1 MDRGRGRQLRR
12 KDNIG
17 LEDDRSRWYQL
28 RNPAIPGRPAD
39 LGSREQFNAAGV
51 VVSAYKYHSLLL
63 LFPVPSPRFPYPPI
77 SSILMRVVFIPCTS
91 LTRSIYEFVELLV
104 LVLEPEV
111 RACSVVSS
119 RSSSL
124 FCTMTSVYF
133 CFSLSYV
140 RVLFYSPPRTHSSS
154 FSSFSYLPT
163 SCSPPPF
170 LLPSAPYRPL
180 PHGAASI
187 SRQIKPFS
195 SRIHTSRTE
204 LTRRSRAF
212 LCYIRAPA
220 YNRLFIFYVNV
231 HCPSRILVPYHAY
244 FFPHPRPAYPLPF

>member
-1 MDRGRGRQLRR
+1 M
-12 KDNIG
+12 
-17 LEDDRSRWYQL
+17 S
-28 RNPAIPGRPAD
+28 
-39 LGSREQFNAAGV
+39 
-51 VVSAYKYHSLLL
+51 
-63 LFPVPSPRFPYPPI
+63 
-77 SSILMRVVFIPCTS
+77 
-91 LTRSIYEFVELLV
+91 V

-133 CFSLSYV
+133 CFSPSCVCL
-140 RVLFYSPPRTHSSS
+140 LFYPPPRTHSSS
-154 FSSFSYLPT
+154 FSCLPA
-163 SCSPPPF
+163 CLPACRSPAPF
-170 LLPSAPYRPL
+170 PLLNAPYRPL
-180 PHGAASI
+180 PHGAASA
-187 SRQIKPFS
+187 SRQIKSFS

-244 FFPHPRPAYPLPF
+244 FFPFPSTTSIPTTVLIIRPSYHPRIETAM

>member
-1 MDRGRGRQLRR
+1 M
-12 KDNIG
+12 
-17 LEDDRSRWYQL
+17 S
-28 RNPAIPGRPAD
+28 
-39 LGSREQFNAAGV
+39 
-51 VVSAYKYHSLLL
+51 
-63 LFPVPSPRFPYPPI
+63 
-77 SSILMRVVFIPCTS
+77 
-91 LTRSIYEFVELLV
+91 V

-119 RSSSL
+119 RSSSM

-133 CFSLSYV
+133 CFSPSCV
-140 RVLFYSPPRTHSSS
+140 RLLFYPPPRTHSSS
-154 FSSFSYLPT
+154 SSWFSSPP
-163 SCSPPPF
+163 CRSPPSFP
-170 LLPSAPYRPL
+170 LPSAPYWPL
-180 PHGAASI
+180 PRGAASA

-244 FFPHPRPAYPLPF
+244 FFPPSHPRPSISTTVLIIRPSYHPRTETAM

>member
-1 MDRGRGRQLRR
+1 M
-12 KDNIG
+12 
-17 LEDDRSRWYQL
+17 S
-28 RNPAIPGRPAD
+28 
-39 LGSREQFNAAGV
+39 
-51 VVSAYKYHSLLL
+51 
-63 LFPVPSPRFPYPPI
+63 
-77 SSILMRVVFIPCTS
+77 
-91 LTRSIYEFVELLV
+91 V

-133 CFSLSYV
+133 CFPPSCARLPFLSAPPLPLAPLSSLL
-140 RVLFYSPPRTHSSS
+140 LFV
-154 FSSFSYLPT
+154 F
-163 SCSPPPF
+163 PPPCR
-170 LLPSAPYRPL
+170 LACAHPRSPLPYRP
-180 PHGAASI
+180 PC
-187 SRQIKPFS
+187 RQIKPFS
-195 SRIHTSRTE
+195 SRIHASRTE

-244 FFPHPRPAYPLPF
+244 FFPFPSTTSIPTTVLIIRPSYHPRTETAM

>member
-1 MDRGRGRQLRR
+1 M
-12 KDNIG
+12 
-17 LEDDRSRWYQL
+17 S
-28 RNPAIPGRPAD
+28 
-39 LGSREQFNAAGV
+39 
-51 VVSAYKYHSLLL
+51 
-63 LFPVPSPRFPYPPI
+63 
-77 SSILMRVVFIPCTS
+77 
-91 LTRSIYEFVELLV
+91 V

-133 CFSLSYV
+133 CFSPSSV
-140 RVLFYSPPRTHSSS
+140 RLLFYPPPRTH
-154 FSSFSYLPT
+154 FFLLFVFLPP
-163 SCSPPPF
+163 CRLPPPF
-170 LLPSAPYRPL
+170 PLPSAPYRPL
-180 PHGAASI
+180 PHGAASA

-220 YNRLFIFYVNV
+220 YNRLFIFYINV

-244 FFPHPRPAYPLPF
+244 FFFPPIHPRPSISTTVLIIRPSYHPRTETAM

>member
-1 MDRGRGRQLRR
+1 M
-12 KDNIG
+12 
-17 LEDDRSRWYQL
+17 S
-28 RNPAIPGRPAD
+28 
-39 LGSREQFNAAGV
+39 
-51 VVSAYKYHSLLL
+51 
-63 LFPVPSPRFPYPPI
+63 
-77 SSILMRVVFIPCTS
+77 
-91 LTRSIYEFVELLV
+91 V

-133 CFSLSYV
+133 CFSLSC
-140 RVLFYSPPRTHSSS
+140 TSS
-154 FSSFSYLPT
+154 F
-163 SCSPPPF
+163 
-170 LLPSAPYRPL
+170 PSAPSHPFTPFLRFPSL
-180 PHGAASI
+180 PAVLSRDSSSPAADRAAASV

-244 FFPHPRPAYPLPF
+244 FFFPIHDQHTNYRFNNTPVIPSTH

>member
-63 LFPVPSPRFPYPPI
+63 HLLFPVPSPRYPPI

-91 LTRSIYEFVELLV
+91 LTRSIYEFVEMLV

-140 RVLFYSPPRTHSSS
+140 RVLFY
-154 FSSFSYLPT
+154 
-163 SCSPPPF
+163 PPPSHPFF
-170 LLPSAPYRPL
+170 LLPFLRFPASLPSCVRLLPSRCRARARHIGRCRMAP
-180 PHGAASI
+180 PH
-187 SRQIKPFS
+187 
-195 SRIHTSRTE
+195 
-204 LTRRSRAF
+204 RSLAKLNHFRE
-212 LCYIRAPA
+212 YIRHVQNLPDDRERS
-220 YNRLFIFYVNV
+220 YMLY
-231 HCPSRILVPYHAY
+231 
-244 FFPHPRPAYPLPF
+244 PRTSI

>member
-1 MDRGRGRQLRR
+1 MISTAQSC
-12 KDNIG
+12 N
-17 LEDDRSRWYQL
+17 
-28 RNPAIPGRPAD
+28 PGRPTWV
-39 LGSREQFNAAGV
+39 AA
-51 VVSAYKYHSLLL
+51 SNSTRPASSFLRTSTHSLLL
-63 LFPVPSPRFPYPPI
+63 HLLLPVPSPRYPPI

-91 LTRSIYEFVELLV
+91 LTRSIYEFVEMLV

-140 RVLFYSPPRTHSSS
+140 RVLFYPPPRTHSSS
-154 FSSFSYLPT
+154 FSSFSCLPAVR
-163 SCSPPPF
+163 
-170 LLPSAPYRPL
+170 LLPSCCRARHIGRCRMAPHRV
-180 PHGAASI
+180 

-244 FFPHPRPAYPLPF
+244 FFPIHDQHTHYRFNNTPVIPSTH